1 MQLLQSRLN
10 ARPIQ
15 IFKRPGN
22 ASYIANKS
30 AYVGEGHRQ
39 PFLLLLFDNPAS
51 RFELTDGSSGR
62 PLAIVDR
69 QAEQPP
75 NRGRLI
81 ATYLLSQESSASLD
95 NPANLKRIESF
106 MSIQNDVESPSSK
119 G

>member
-1 MQLLQSRLN
+1 M
-10 ARPIQ
+10 
-15 IFKRPGN
+15 
-22 ASYIANKS
+22 
-30 AYVGEGHRQ
+30 
-39 PFLLLLFDNPAS
+39 LLFDNPAS

-69 QAEQPP
+69 RAEQPP